1 MNLSRTNMLHIE
13 VQAQVTLGSTK
24 GSARVQVTRG
34 NELKPLYQ
42 VNCRERGN
50 THMCDQPTIA
60 ADENDQHILD
70 NDGDTPGDPPVPPE
84 QPDEHVTPAK
94 RPPSLELK
102 GEYIL
107 FMSFEAEC
115 TTAETAM
122 MHGNNN
128 PQN

>member
-1 MNLSRTNMLHIE
+1 MNLSRANMLHIE

-84 QPDEHVTPAK
+84 QKTPA
-94 RPPSLELK
+94 PPHVRATPAPPLDPDAVPATPAVLR
-102 GEYIL
+102 
-107 FMSFEAEC
+107 
-115 TTAETAM
+115 
-122 MHGNNN
+122 
-128 PQN
+128 